1 MSDTPKGVIEK
12 INEKLAA
19 NPEVSAKI
27 DAIFQFVIHGDDGG
41 EWWFDLTKTPPETG
55 EGNNEN
61 ALCTVTMASDDFIA
75 MVNKD
80 ADPMKLFMSG
90 KLKIGGDISAAMKLQ
105 NLF

>member
-12 INEKLAA
+12 IKEKIASD
-19 NPEVSAKI
+19 PEISSKVN
-27 DAIFQFVIHGDDGG
+27 AIFQFVLHGDDGG
-41 EWWFDLTKTPPETG
+41 EWWFDLTKTPPLTG

-61 ALCTVTMASDDFIA
+61 ATCTITMESTDFIA
-75 MVNKD
+75 MINRD
-80 ADPMKLFMSG
+80 ANPMMLFMSG

>member
-1 MSDTPKGVIEK
+1 MGDTPKGVIEK
-12 INEKLAA
+12 IKEKLAA
-19 NPEVSAKI
+19 NPEVSGKI

-41 EWWFDLTKTPPETG
+41 EWWFDLTKAPPETG

-61 ALCTVTMASDDFIA
+61 AVCTVTMASDDFVA
-75 MVNKD
+75 MVNRE
-80 ADPMKLFMSG
+80 AEPMKLFMSG

>member
-19 NPEVSAKI
+19 NPEVSGKI
-27 DAIFQFVIHGDDGG
+27 GAIFQFIINGDDGG

-61 ALCTVTMASDDFIA
+61 AACTVTMASDDFIA
-75 MVNKD
+75 MVNKE